1 MKLIEKISSSI
12 ISAMK
17 EKNVD
22 ELESLR
28 AIKSALL
35 LAQTQ
40 KGSDGNIKESDE
52 IKILQKLV
60 KQRKESAEIYKN
72 QNRLELADIEIKQ
85 SKIIERFLPVQMNF
99 EDLEKLIVEIINQTG
114 AQGMKDMGKVMG
126 IASVK
131 LSGKADG
138 KTISNIVILIFVFLF
153 FIFY

>member
-126 IASVK
+126 IAS
-131 LSGKADG
+131 
-138 KTISNIVILIFVFLF
+138 
-153 FIFY
+153 

>member
-1 MKLIEKISSSI
+1 
-12 ISAMK
+12 MK

-40 KGSDGNIKESDE
+40 KGSDGNIQESDE

-60 KQRKESAEIYKN
+60 KQRKESAEIYKK
-72 QNRLELADIEIKQ
+72 QNRLELADIEISQ
-85 SKIIERFLPVQMNF
+85 SNIIERFLPAQISL
-99 EDLEKLIVEIINQTG
+99 EDLDKLISEIISQTG
-114 AQGMKDMGKVMG
+114 AKGMKDMGKVMG
-126 IASVK
+126 ITSTK

-138 KTISNIVILIFVFLF
+138 KTISNIVRSKLI
-153 FIFY
+153 

>member
-1 MKLIEKISSSI
+1 MKLIDKISSSI

-40 KGSDGNIKESDE
+40 KGSDGNVRESDE

-60 KQRKESAEIYKN
+60 KQRKESAEIYKK
-72 QNRLELADIEIKQ
+72 QNRLELADIEISQ
-85 SKIIERFLPVQMNF
+85 SNIIERFLPAQISL
-99 EDLEKLIVEIINQTG
+99 EDLDKLISEIIIQTG
-114 AQGMKDMGKVMG
+114 AKGMKDMGKVMG
-126 IASVK
+126 IVSTK

-138 KTISNIVILIFVFLF
+138 KTISNIVRSKLI
-153 FIFY
+153 

>member
-1 MKLIEKISSSI
+1 MKLIDKISSSI

-40 KGSDGNIKESDE
+40 KGSDGNVRESDE

-60 KQRKESAEIYKN
+60 KQRKESAEIYK
-72 QNRLELADIEIKQ
+72 KQ
-85 SKIIERFLPVQMNF
+85 I
-99 EDLEKLIVEIINQTG
+99 D
-114 AQGMKDMGKVMG
+114 
-126 IASVK
+126 
-131 LSGKADG
+131 
-138 KTISNIVILIFVFLF
+138 
-153 FIFY
+153 

>member
-1 MKLIEKISSSI
+1 MI
-12 ISAMK
+12 INLVEVLTSKKMI
-17 EKNVD
+17 N
-22 ELESLR
+22 
-28 AIKSALL
+28 LL
-35 LAQTQ
+35 L
-40 KGSDGNIKESDE
+40 
-52 IKILQKLV
+52 
-60 KQRKESAEIYKN
+60 YKN

-138 KTISNIVILIFVFLF
+138 KTISNIVRSKLV
-153 FIFY
+153 

>member
-1 MKLIEKISSSI
+1 MKLIDKISSSI

-40 KGSDGNIKESDE
+40 KGSDGNIQESDE

-60 KQRKESAEIYKN
+60 KQRKESAEIYKK
-72 QNRLELADIEIKQ
+72 QNRLELADIEISQ
-85 SKIIERFLPVQMNF
+85 SKIIERFLPAQISL
-99 EDLEKLIVEIINQTG
+99 EDLDRFISEIINQIG

-126 IASVK
+126 IASSK

-138 KTISNIVILIFVFLF
+138 KTISNIVRSKLM
-153 FIFY
+153 

>member
-1 MKLIEKISSSI
+1 MKLIDKISSSI

-72 QNRLELADIEIKQ
+72 QNRVELADIEIKQ

-138 KTISNIVILIFVFLF
+138 KTISNIVRSKLV
-153 FIFY
+153 

>member
-1 MKLIEKISSSI
+1 MKLIDKISSSI

-17 EKNVD
+17 EKNVV

-40 KGSDGNIKESDE
+40 KGSDGNVQESDE

-60 KQRKESAEIYKN
+60 KQRKESAEIYKK
-72 QNRLELADIEIKQ
+72 QNRLELADIEISQ
-85 SKIIERFLPVQMNF
+85 SKIIERFLPAQIS
-99 EDLEKLIVEIINQTG
+99 LEELDKLIAEIIKQTG

-126 IASVK
+126 IASSK

-138 KTISNIVILIFVFLF
+138 KTISNIVRSKLM
-153 FIFY
+153 

>member
-1 MKLIEKISSSI
+1 MKLIDKISSSI

-60 KQRKESAEIYKN
+60 KQRKESAEIYKK
-72 QNRLELADIEIKQ
+72 QNRLELADVELSQ
-85 SKIIERFLPVQMNF
+85 SQIIERFLPAQISLD
-99 EDLEKLIVEIINQTG
+99 DLDKLISEIINHIG
-114 AQGMKDMGKVMG
+114 AEGMKDMGKVMG
-126 IASVK
+126 IASSK

-138 KTISNIVILIFVFLF
+138 KTISNIVRLKLM
-153 FIFY
+153 

>member
-1 MKLIEKISSSI
+1 
-12 ISAMK
+12 MK

-40 KGSDGNIKESDE
+40 KGSDGNIQESDE

-60 KQRKESAEIYKN
+60 KQRKESAEIYKK
-72 QNRLELADIEIKQ
+72 QNRLELADIEISQ
-85 SKIIERFLPVQMNF
+85 SNIIERFLPAQISL
-99 EDLEKLIVEIINQTG
+99 EDLDKLISEIISQTG
-114 AQGMKDMGKVMG
+114 AKGMKDMGKVMG
-126 IASVK
+126 IASTK

-138 KTISNIVILIFVFLF
+138 KTISNIVRSKLI
-153 FIFY
+153 

>member
-1 MKLIEKISSSI
+1 MKLIDKISSSI

-17 EKNVD
+17 EKNAE

-35 LAQTQ
+35 LVQTQ
-40 KGSDGNIKESDE
+40 KGSDGNIQESEE

-60 KQRKESAEIYKN
+60 KQRKESAEIYKK
-72 QNRLELADIEIKQ
+72 QNRLELADIEINQ
-85 SKIIERFLPVQMNF
+85 SKIIERFLPVQISSD
-99 EDLEKLIVEIINQTG
+99 DLEKLIIEIINQTG

-126 IASVK
+126 IASSK

-138 KTISNIVILIFVFLF
+138 KTISNIVRSKLI
-153 FIFY
+153 